1 MVWCNH
7 PKCKIE
13 WYHREC
19 VGLTRYSSD
28 QPWLCSDYS
37 SPSSHDAAAAA
48 KPSQTSFIFTS
59 SYYASRILLSI
70 PHDLTDTINT
80 PWGTKAIY
88 NREYRFKNHN
98 SSDNNHNHGSKN
110 EDFNDD
116 SFKSYYHTE
125 DLTTTCNYSL
135 SSSSS
140 SAPSSFSKDDNNHS
154 VFDNLKKNKKL
165 HENNIHHDLKNGTSE
180 LNCKCYN
187 NTNNI
192 NLDIH
197 ALSSSPSSQLSSSTN
212 MSNTK
217 INNNNKSTVLDTPC
231 LNDLEE
237 GNGSYFRINQAL
249 DKCEFEQQE
258 PSPWS
263 QSPAPSPII
272 TSELNTNP
280 FFQTIPEIDEDAF
293 DPSSSSSSPS
303 SSHSATICQST
314 FLKNNNIYSIVHI
327 PLIHPTTAK
336 SHPSSNTIH
345 SPVPIAILSFLSPIV
360 PFPSILLKSLRSLAP
375 FLATTLS
382 TSMIY
387 QQSTKQLSS
396 YASSLRDYQHL
407 NHNHDNK
414 SHNRHHSRCN
424 NSQHFNLPS
433 LTNSTNIDSKEK
445 DGVDVEEDSCSFSS
459 LSASDSDS
467 SSSKWEY
474 ATIFSMTDYDHID
487 LDGNINNGNNVRDD
501 ENVYN
506 DKIDTLMNH
515 DNQSGVDNDNYNQ
528 SVINNTNVT
537 NYDYSASPTNLGK
550 SPSTENDGSRN
561 DIINENIKNS
571 PSNKFKISRGASLPT
586 YYSNDYKCNKK
597 RRRRSSSRNFSDANF
612 ATKNKNINKDCD
624 GKDSSITCCDDMLRM
639 IVDLTPNVVYTLT
652 PGTGDCTWV
661 NMRLLKYT
669 GKRIDSLLGHG
680 WIEVVH
686 QDDRSSVWEMWNR
699 TFSRGEGSSAEYRI
713 RRFDGQYRWFLGRAG
728 PLRDARGVNIRWFG
742 TCTDVHDQKLSEKL
756 QSRQIH
762 IEANE
767 KKYRLLA
774 DAIPQIVFTA
784 TPKEGIN
791 YVNKKWIAYSG
802 QTDEQAKN
810 LGFLSHVFPEDR
822 VHCCLPEVK
831 DALDEIGLSYTT
843 EVRLM
848 NAEGEYRWFL
858 VKCISVEVSEQ
869 GRIWFGT
876 CTDIN
881 DHKLVEQKLQEAHD
895 AAKKST
901 ESKTQFLSNMSH
913 EIRTPLIGI
922 TGMINFM
929 LATNLTTEQM
939 DYAHT
944 IQQSADALLLVIND
958 ILDLSKVEAGM
969 MKLEMEPFLVRDMI
983 DDTNEL
989 LSTLAI
995 QKGLELSF
1003 IVEEN
1008 VPEVVCGDRIRL
1020 RQVLLNIIGNA
1031 IKFTSKGEVFSR
1043 CSVESFS
1050 KTDDGK
1056 NEVMLL
1062 FEVIDTGEGFDAMAE
1077 AVMFKPFSQVDT
1089 SSTRKHDGSG
1099 LGLVISMQLVELHGG
1114 KLYCKSQK
1122 GVGSAFYFTAKF
1134 TIPPDSTMPRPQ
1146 TPTSEVSNSPFFRC
1160 SKVSVQVSSKHSS
1173 DSIITPPSSGNS
1185 LPSFNNILVKPTTID
1200 LPRTKCVLIV
1210 ADLSNSR
1217 KAIVHYVCSIL
1228 PKTPVPEI
1236 DIANDYAEAYEKISN
1251 LKFYSHI
1258 LINLV
1263 SQSHVI
1269 SLASTIKHSNH
1280 LSLTAT
1286 VILTTQIQR
1295 AGIVEGAQG
1304 EFPEH
1309 VDFIFKPLNRSKM
1322 EGLFDDTTTF
1332 RDSFLKRR
1340 NTHKVVASQK
1350 EVFQRMAEDVGDRG
1364 YKVLLVEDNFVGLEV
1379 TVAVNG
1385 DQCLEQFFSH
1395 PHNYFSFILCD
1406 LFMPKKDGYETTIE
1420 IRKWEAENLK
1430 DLDDDTPI
1438 PIIALSANVMS
1449 DVVSRC
1455 LKVGFTDYVSKPV
1468 NFAILSNVIRSIL
1481 KLDNKNVTTK

>member
-1 MVWCNH
+1 MSSSISSSKQWYQIKDPNNTNATPAIFQKPDITSSTSGRYVHVVDKSFNVQSFLAYDGGRITHMKQIKQKNILVTIGDDDPPAIKIWDLDKQDKSKGTPACQRTIKVNH
-7 PKCKIE
+7 GGKPFPVSTFAVLDNLGQIA
-13 WYHREC
+13 
-19 VGLTRYSSD
+19 VGLANGVVVLIKGDLYRDRHTRQKVIHERLGFREHWKSIILFIVTTNKILTYVTTSKLPPTILDDQGCGLNCAVMSD
-28 QPWLCSDYS
+28 TT
-37 SPSSHDAAAAA
+37 HEMVVA
-48 KPSQTSFIFTS
+48 K
-59 SYYASRILLSI
+59 
-70 PHDLTDTINT
+70 DE
-80 PWGTKAIY
+80 AIY
-88 NREYRFKNHN
+88 FYGPDGR
-98 SSDNNHNHGSKN
+98 GSCFAY
-110 EDFNDD
+110 DVTW
-116 SFKSYYHTE
+116 FKSYLIIVAPPVSQPTR
-125 DLTTTCNYSL
+125 LTTTTRSAL
-135 SSSSS
+135 SILPGII
-140 SAPSSFSKDDNNHS
+140 AYMGTFSYGVRTITCEWGEKDTPTKLEIL
-154 VFDNLKKNKKL
+154 FKKNL
-165 HENNIHHDLKNGTSE
+165 YL
-180 LNCKCYN
+180 LA
-187 NTNNI
+187 I
-192 NLDIH
+192 NLAH
-197 ALSSSPSSQLSSSTN
+197 SQ
-212 MSNTK
+212 K
-217 INNNNKSTVLDTPC
+217 YDDT
-231 LNDLEE
+231 
-237 GNGSYFRINQAL
+237 SI
-249 DKCEFEQQE
+249 
-258 PSPWS
+258 
-263 QSPAPSPII
+263 
-272 TSELNTNP
+272 SEI
-280 FFQTIPEIDEDAF
+280 FKKYGD
-293 DPSSSSSSPS
+293 
-303 SSHSATICQST
+303 
-314 FLKNNNIYSIVHI
+314 
-327 PLIHPTTAK
+327 
-336 SHPSSNTIH
+336 
-345 SPVPIAILSFLSPIV
+345 
-360 PFPSILLKSLRSLAP
+360 
-375 FLATTLS
+375 
-382 TSMIY
+382 
-387 QQSTKQLSS
+387 
-396 YASSLRDYQHL
+396 HL
-407 NHNHDNK
+407 
-414 SHNRHHSRCN
+414 
-424 NSQHFNLPS
+424 
-433 LTNSTNIDSKEK
+433 
-445 DGVDVEEDSCSFSS
+445 
-459 LSASDSDS
+459 
-467 SSSKWEY
+467 
-474 ATIFSMTDYDHID
+474 
-487 LDGNINNGNNVRDD
+487 
-501 ENVYN
+501 
-506 DKIDTLMNH
+506 
-515 DNQSGVDNDNYNQ
+515 
-528 SVINNTNVT
+528 
-537 NYDYSASPTNLGK
+537 
-550 SPSTENDGSRN
+550 
-561 DIINENIKNS
+561 
-571 PSNKFKISRGASLPT
+571 
-586 YYSNDYKCNKK
+586 YK
-597 RRRRSSSRNFSDANF
+597 RRSSSRNFSDANF

>member
-1 MVWCNH
+1 QIKDPNNTNATPAIFQKPDITSSTSGRYVHVVDKSFNVQSFLAYDGGRITHMKQIKQKNILVTIGDDDPPAIKIWDLDKQDKSKGTPACQRTIKVNH
-7 PKCKIE
+7 GGKPFPVSTFAVLDNLGQIA
-13 WYHREC
+13 
-19 VGLTRYSSD
+19 VGLANGVVVLIKGDLYRDRHTRQKVIHERLGFREHWKSIILFIVTTNKILTYVTTSKLPPTILDDQGCGLNCAVMSD
-28 QPWLCSDYS
+28 TT
-37 SPSSHDAAAAA
+37 HEMVVA
-48 KPSQTSFIFTS
+48 K
-59 SYYASRILLSI
+59 
-70 PHDLTDTINT
+70 DE
-80 PWGTKAIY
+80 AIY
-88 NREYRFKNHN
+88 FYGPDGR
-98 SSDNNHNHGSKN
+98 GSCFAY
-110 EDFNDD
+110 DVTW
-116 SFKSYYHTE
+116 FKSYLIIVAPPVSQPTR
-125 DLTTTCNYSL
+125 LTTTTRS
-135 SSSSS
+135 
-140 SAPSSFSKDDNNHS
+140 
-154 VFDNLKKNKKL
+154 
-165 HENNIHHDLKNGTSE
+165 
-180 LNCKCYN
+180 
-187 NTNNI
+187 
-192 NLDIH
+192 
-197 ALSSSPSSQLSSSTN
+197 ALSILPGIIAYMGTF
-212 MSNTK
+212 
-217 INNNNKSTVLDTPC
+217 
-231 LNDLEE
+231 
-237 GNGSYFRINQAL
+237 SYGVRTIT
-249 DKCEFEQQE
+249 CE
-258 PSPWS
+258 WGG
-263 QSPAPSPII
+263 
-272 TSELNTNP
+272 
-280 FFQTIPEIDEDAF
+280 
-293 DPSSSSSSPS
+293 
-303 SSHSATICQST
+303 
-314 FLKNNNIYSIVHI
+314 IY
-327 PLIHPTTAK
+327 
-336 SHPSSNTIH
+336 
-345 SPVPIAILSFLSPIV
+345 ILG
-360 PFPSILLKSLRSLAP
+360 
-375 FLATTLS
+375 
-382 TSMIY
+382 M
-387 QQSTKQLSS
+387 
-396 YASSLRDYQHL
+396 
-407 NHNHDNK
+407 
-414 SHNRHHSRCN
+414 
-424 NSQHFNLPS
+424 
-433 LTNSTNIDSKEK
+433 DSK
-445 DGVDVEEDSCSFSS
+445 
-459 LSASDSDS
+459 
-467 SSSKWEY
+467 
-474 ATIFSMTDYDHID
+474 
-487 LDGNINNGNNVRDD
+487 
-501 ENVYN
+501 
-506 DKIDTLMNH
+506 
-515 DNQSGVDNDNYNQ
+515 
-528 SVINNTNVT
+528 
-537 NYDYSASPTNLGK
+537 
-550 SPSTENDGSRN
+550 
-561 DIINENIKNS
+561 
-571 PSNKFKISRGASLPT
+571 
-586 YYSNDYKCNKK
+586 
-597 RRRRSSSRNFSDANF
+597 
-612 ATKNKNINKDCD
+612 
-624 GKDSSITCCDDMLRM
+624 MLRM

-1350 EVFQRMAEDVGDRG
+1350 EVFQRMAEDPLNRSKMEGLFDDTTTFRDSFLKRRNTHKVVASQKEVFQRMAEDVGDRG